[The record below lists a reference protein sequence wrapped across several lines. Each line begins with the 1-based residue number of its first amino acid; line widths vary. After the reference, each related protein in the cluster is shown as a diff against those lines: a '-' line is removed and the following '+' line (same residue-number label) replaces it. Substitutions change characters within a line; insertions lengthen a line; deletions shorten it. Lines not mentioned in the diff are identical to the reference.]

1 MQNLKIFDNFL
12 KQVYIYIY
20 INLMNMEKTDY
31 QIAAVNALKAVD
43 GQKQAQEL
51 TDEQRWDMWYEA
63 ELKELAMAI
72 FDMEE
77 EDFRENNKYTPL
89 NNVIR

>member
-1 MQNLKIFDNFL
+1 
-12 KQVYIYIY
+12 
-20 INLMNMEKTDY
+20 MEKTDY

-43 GQKQAQEL
+43 AVKQAQEL

-77 EDFRENNKYTPL
+77 EDFRENNEYTPL
-89 NNVIR
+89 NNAIR

>member
-1 MQNLKIFDNFL
+1 MK
-12 KQVYIYIY
+12 
-20 INLMNMEKTDY
+20 KTDY

-77 EDFRENNKYTPL
+77 EDFRENNEYTPL
-89 NNVIR
+89 NNAIR

>member
-1 MQNLKIFDNFL
+1 MIMK
-12 KQVYIYIY
+12 
-20 INLMNMEKTDY
+20 KTDY

-43 GQKQAQEL
+43 AEKQKQEL
-51 TDEQRWDMWYEA
+51 TEEQQWDMWYEA
-63 ELKELAMAI
+63 ELKELAMVI

-77 EDFRENNKYTPL
+77 EDFRENNEYTPL

>member
-1 MQNLKIFDNFL
+1 
-12 KQVYIYIY
+12 
-20 INLMNMEKTDY
+20 MEKTDY

-43 GQKQAQEL
+43 AVKQAQEL

-77 EDFRENNKYTPL
+77 EDFRENNEYTLL
-89 NNVIR
+89 NNAIR

>member
-1 MQNLKIFDNFL
+1 
-12 KQVYIYIY
+12 
-20 INLMNMEKTDY
+20 MNMEKTDY

-43 GQKQAQEL
+43 AEKQSQEL

-63 ELKELAMAI
+63 ELKELAMTM

-77 EDFRENNKYTPL
+77 QDFQ
-89 NNVIR
+89 